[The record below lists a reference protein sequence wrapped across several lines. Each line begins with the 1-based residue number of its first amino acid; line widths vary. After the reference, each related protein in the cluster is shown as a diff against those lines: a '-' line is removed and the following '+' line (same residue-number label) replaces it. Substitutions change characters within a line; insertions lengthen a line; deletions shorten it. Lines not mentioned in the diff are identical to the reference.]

1 MSSKEK
7 KVKKKK
13 TVRKADIILIV
24 GLIIIAL
31 PFCVLGWFL
40 ISAQLASGKPNLG
53 DRYANDLDPSIT
65 SSEQKDI
72 EKDVKN
78 IDGVEDVNVELT
90 TATLRVYVDI
100 SDSAVETD
108 AVSIANQTYDK
119 VVNVLSPSIYFSQH
133 DNMKM
138 YDLEIHVYNL
148 DKDRENENFV
158 YVIKLKNS
166 NMDES
171 TIQTVSKAKD
181 EALAQQLRDD
191 VEAKNNPQQDDEGD
205 ITVGSGETEDTPSE
219 TNDDSQEEE

>member
-1 MSSKEK
+1 MIDPDSIMIQK
-7 KVKKKK
+7 
-13 TVRKADIILIV
+13 
-24 GLIIIAL
+24 
-31 PFCVLGWFL
+31 
-40 ISAQLASGKPNLG
+40 AQLPSTIDIKSIPEFDTITYNLE
-53 DRYANDLDPSIT
+53 DEKDFDHYI
-65 SSEQKDI
+65 KDI

-78 IDGVEDVNVELT
+78 IDGVEDVNVDLT

>member
-13 TVRKADIILIV
+13 PIRKADIILII

-31 PFCVLGWFL
+31 PFCVLAWFL
-40 ISAQLASGKPNLG
+40 ISAQMASGRPNLG
-53 DRYANDLDPSIT
+53 DRYANDLDPAIT
-65 SSEQKDI
+65 DSQQGDI
-72 EKDVKN
+72 EKDIKT
-78 IDGVEDVNVELT
+78 IDGVEKANVELT

-100 SDSAVETD
+100 KDDAVETE

-119 VVNVLSPSIYFSQH
+119 VINVLSPSVYFSQR

-148 DKDRENENFV
+148 DDNREDESFV

-171 TIQTVSKAKD
+171 TIQTVSKAQD
-181 EALAQQLRDD
+181 EALAKQLRDD
-191 VEAKNNPQQDDEGD
+191 VESKNNPQNDDEGD
-205 ITVGSGETEDTPSE
+205 ITVGSGETEDTTSQ
-219 TNDDSQEEE
+219 TDDSQQEE

>member
-138 YDLEIHVYNL
+138 YDLSIGLYNHIGGE
-148 DKDRENENFV
+148 DMI
-158 YVIKLKNS
+158 YVILTKNS
-166 NMDES
+166 TMDVPS
-171 TIQTVSKAKD
+171 IQTVSQALD
-181 EALAQQLRDD
+181 EDLAQKLR
-191 VEAKNNPQQDDEGD
+191 
-205 ITVGSGETEDTPSE
+205 GETEDNSDGG
-219 TNDDSQEEE
+219 DDKAS

>member
-13 TVRKADIILIV
+13 PIRKADIILII

-31 PFCVLGWFL
+31 PFCVLAWFL
-40 ISAQLASGKPNLG
+40 ISAQMASGRPNLG
-53 DRYANDLDPSIT
+53 DRYVNDLDPAIT
-65 SSEQKDI
+65 ASQQGDI
-72 EKDVKN
+72 EKDIKT
-78 IDGVEDVNVELT
+78 IDGVEKVNVELA

-100 SDSAVETD
+100 KDDAVETE

-119 VVNVLSPSIYFSQH
+119 VINVLSPSVYFSQH

-148 DKDRENENFV
+148 DDNREDESFV

-166 NMDES
+166 NMEES
-171 TIQTVSKAKD
+171 TIQTVSKAQD
-181 EALAQQLRDD
+181 EALAKQLRDD
-191 VEAKNNPQQDDEGD
+191 VESKNNPQNDDEGD
-205 ITVGSGETEDTPSE
+205 ITVGSGETEDTTSQ
-219 TNDDSQEEE
+219 TDDSQQEE

>member
-78 IDGVEDVNVELT
+78 IDGVEDVNVDLT

-138 YDLEIHVYNL
+138 YDL
-148 DKDRENENFV
+148 
-158 YVIKLKNS
+158 
-166 NMDES
+166 
-171 TIQTVSKAKD
+171 
-181 EALAQQLRDD
+181 
-191 VEAKNNPQQDDEGD
+191 
-205 ITVGSGETEDTPSE
+205 
-219 TNDDSQEEE
+219 

>member
-13 TVRKADIILIV
+13 PVRKADIILIV

-40 ISAQLASGKPNLG
+40 ISAQMASGKPNLG
-53 DRYANDLDPSIT
+53 DRYANDLDPAIT
-65 SSEQKDI
+65 ASQQGDI
-72 EKDVKN
+72 EKDIKT
-78 IDGVEDVNVELT
+78 IDGVEKANVELT

-100 SDSAVETD
+100 NDSAVETE
-108 AVSIANQTYDK
+108 AVSIANQAYDK
-119 VVNVLSPSIYFSQH
+119 VINVLDPSVYFSQH

-138 YDLEIHVYNL
+138 YDLEVHVYNL
-148 DKDRENENFV
+148 ADNREDESFV

-171 TIQTVSKAKD
+171 TIQTVSKAQD
-181 EALAQQLRDD
+181 EALAKQLRDD
-191 VEAKNNPQQDDEGD
+191 VESKNNPQNDDEGD
-205 ITVGSGETEDTPSE
+205 ITVGSGETEDTTSQ
-219 TNDDSQEEE
+219 TDDSQQEE